1 MRGTLGLRSFFQS
14 ASRLLK
20 LATKPGRTELWLSI
34 KICFLGIIA
43 IGGIGFLIKII
54 FQGVNGLLG

>member
-1 MRGTLGLRSFFQS
+1 LGLKSFFQS

-34 KICFLGIIA
+34 KICFLGTIV
-43 IGGIGFLIKII
+43 IGGIGFLIKLIAT
-54 FQGVNGLLG
+54 VLPS